1 VKPDVGQGQEKP
13 DYQRRS
19 MHRVVSLRIGWA
31 LAIFAFLDIVCTGLG
46 MGVPIFCILFGLP
59 VGWFIARRIT
69 TCPLDVKKMLGK
81 MLLGAAFTSSFTL
94 VMMAL
99 LWGLCIPMLFDPTVD
114 LASFGIPLILYEP
127 KASFVGWLVLM
138 IVISPFLQ
146 FLMTLFGSHL
156 TVLWWL
162 SSDGGSGEEQAGPA

>member
-1 VKPDVGQGQEKP
+1 
-13 DYQRRS
+13 
-19 MHRVVSLRIGWA
+19 
-31 LAIFAFLDIVCTGLG
+31 
-46 MGVPIFCILFGLP
+46 
-59 VGWFIARRIT
+59 
-69 TCPLDVKKMLGK
+69 
-81 MLLGAAFTSSFTL
+81 
-94 VMMAL
+94 MMAL